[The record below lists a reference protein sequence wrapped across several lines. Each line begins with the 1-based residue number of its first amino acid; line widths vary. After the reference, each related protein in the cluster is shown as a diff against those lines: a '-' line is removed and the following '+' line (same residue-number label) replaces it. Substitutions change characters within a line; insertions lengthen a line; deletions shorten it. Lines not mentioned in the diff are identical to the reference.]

1 DPWRQVINDN
11 HITPGSADAHY
22 RVVDDVVIER
32 LGDTMVTVQLGTDR
46 ILELNDTAARLVEL
60 LADGKT
66 AGEAA
71 TIIADEYSVPLPEV
85 TANVQS
91 TVAQLVE
98 ERILE
103 AAGA

>member
-1 DPWRQVINDN
+1 MRSTDIDDKATSGPAR
-11 HITPGSADAHY
+11 Y

-32 LGDTMVTVQLGTDR
+32 LGDTMITVQLGTDR

-66 AGEAA
+66 TSEAAETIAGE
-71 TIIADEYSVPLPEV
+71 YSAPLAEV
-85 TANVQS
+85 MANVEG

-98 ERILE
+98 ERVLE
-103 AAGA
+103 AVGG